1 MPAYDAARANMVENQ
16 VRPNKVTDDR
26 VLNAMA
32 AVPRER
38 FVPKQLAGVAY
49 VDEDIAV
56 SEGRYLMEPM
66 VLARLLQ
73 AAAIEPGDV
82 VLDIGCAT
90 GYSTAVLA
98 RLADTVVAVES
109 EADLAEAASALMTEL
124 DADNTAVVTG
134 ELSQGYADQ
143 APYDVIVVEGSVD
156 EVPRALS
163 DQLVEGGR
171 LVAVV
176 TGGNRGDHR
185 GVNRVGRATLMRR
198 LYGALSS
205 RVLFDASVPP
215 LPGFDIERGF
225 VFSPLVL

>member
-1 MPAYDAARANMVENQ
+1 MPAYEAARANMVENQ

-38 FVPKQLAGVAY
+38 FVPKKLAGVAY

-109 EADLAEAASALMTEL
+109 EAGLAEAAIALMTEL

-134 ELSQGYADQ
+134 ELAEGYAKQ
-143 APYDVIVVEGSVD
+143 APYDVIVLEGAVD

-171 LVAVV
+171 MVAVV
-176 TGGNRGDHR
+176 TGA
-185 GVNRVGRATLMRR
+185 NRVGRATLLRR
-198 LYGALSS
+198 LHGVLSS
-205 RVLFDASVPP
+205 RVLFDASVPL
-215 LPGFDIERGF
+215 LPGFGSERGF

>member
-1 MPAYDAARANMVENQ
+1 MPTYDAARANMVENQ

-26 VLNAMA
+26 VLGAMA
-32 AVPRER
+32 AIPRER
-38 FVPKQLAGVAY
+38 FVPEKFAGVAY

-56 SEGRYLMEPM
+56 SDGRYLMEPM

-109 EADLAEAASALMTEL
+109 DAELAETAIALMTEL

-134 ELSQGYADQ
+134 EHSEGYVKQ
-143 APYDVIVVEGSVD
+143 APYDVIVIEGAVD
-156 EVPRALS
+156 EVPQALS

-176 TGGNRGDHR
+176 TGGDRGAK
-185 GVNRVGRATLMRR
+185 RVGRATLLRR
-198 LYGALSS
+198 MNGVLSS
-205 RVLFDASVPP
+205 RVLFDAAVPP
-215 LPGFDIERGF
+215 LPGFTIDRGF
-225 VFSPLVL
+225 VF

>member
-1 MPAYDAARANMVENQ
+1 MPTYDAARANMVENQ

-26 VLNAMA
+26 VLKAMA

-38 FVPKQLAGVAY
+38 FVPEKFTGVAY

-56 SEGRYLMEPM
+56 SAGRYLMEPM

-73 AAAIEPGDV
+73 AASIEPGDV

-98 RLADTVVAVES
+98 RLAETVVALES
-109 EADLAEAASALMTEL
+109 DPDLAETATALMVEL

-134 ELSQGYADQ
+134 ELAEGYAKQ
-143 APYDVIVVEGSVD
+143 APYDVIVLEGAVE
-156 EVPRALS
+156 EVPQSLS
-163 DQLVEGGR
+163 DQLIEGGR

-176 TGGNRGDHR
+176 TGGKRSDHR
-185 GVNRVGRATLMRR
+185 GGHRVGRATLMRR
-198 LYGALSS
+198 LHGALSS
-205 RVLFDASVPP
+205 SILFDGSVPP
-215 LPGFDIERGF
+215 LPGFDIKRGF
-225 VFSPLVL
+225 VF

>member
-38 FVPKQLAGVAY
+38 FVPEKFTGVAY

-56 SEGRYLMEPM
+56 SQGRYLMEPM

-90 GYSTAVLA
+90 GYSTAVIA

-109 EADLAEAASALMTEL
+109 ETELAETAIALMTEL

-134 ELSQGYADQ
+134 ELAEGYAKQ
-143 APYDVIVVEGSVD
+143 APYDVIVLEGAVD
-156 EVPRALS
+156 EVPETLS
-163 DQLVEGGR
+163 DQLIEGGR

-176 TGGNRGDHR
+176 TGGKAADHR
-185 GVNRVGRATLMRR
+185 GGNRVGRATLMRR
-198 LYGALSS
+198 LHGALSNS
-205 RVLFDASVPP
+205 ILFDGSVPP

-225 VFSPLVL
+225 VF

>member
-1 MPAYDAARANMVENQ
+1 MPAYDIARANMVENQ

-26 VLNAMA
+26 VLKAMA

-38 FVPKQLAGVAY
+38 FVPEKFAGIAY

-73 AAAIEPGDV
+73 EAAITAGDV

-109 EADLAEAASALMTEL
+109 DEDLAETAVVLMTEL

-134 ELSQGYADQ
+134 VLREGYAKQ
-143 APYDVIVVEGSVD
+143 APYDVIVLEGAVE
-156 EVPRALS
+156 EVPSALS

-176 TGGNRGDHR
+176 TGGDGGGGHP
-185 GVNRVGRATLMRR
+185 GAHRVGRATLMRR
-198 LYGALSS
+198 SHGALSS
-205 RVLFDASVPP
+205 RVLFDASITP

-225 VFSPLVL
+225 VF

>member
-1 MPAYDAARANMVENQ
+1 MPAYDTARANMVENQ
-16 VRPNKVTDDR
+16 VRPNRVTDVR
-26 VLNAMA
+26 VLAAMA
-32 AVPRER
+32 AIPRER
-38 FVPKQLAGVAY
+38 FVPEKFAGIAY

-56 SEGRYLMEPM
+56 GDGRYLMEPM
-66 VLARLLQ
+66 VLGRLLQ
-73 AAAIEPGDV
+73 AAAISPTDV

-109 EADLAEAASALMTEL
+109 DTELAEIAIALMTEL

-134 ELSQGYADQ
+134 EHVEGYAKQ
-143 APYDVIVVEGSVD
+143 APYDVIVVEGAVD

-176 TGGNRGDHR
+176 TGSDEGA
-185 GVNRVGRATLMRR
+185 NRVGRATLLRR
-198 LYGALSS
+198 EQGALSS
-205 RVLFDASVPP
+205 RVLFDAAVPP
-215 LPGFDIERGF
+215 LPGFAVDRGF
-225 VFSPLVL
+225 VF

>member
-1 MPAYDAARANMVENQ
+1 MPGYDAARANMVENQ

-26 VLNAMA
+26 VIAAMA

-38 FVPKQLAGVAY
+38 FVGEKFSAIAY

-56 SEGRYLMEPM
+56 SSGRYLMEPM

-73 AAAIEPGDV
+73 AAAIKPGDV

-98 RLADTVVAVES
+98 RLADTVVSVES
-109 EADLAEAASALMTEL
+109 DTGLAETAISLMAEL

-134 ELSQGYADQ
+134 ALAEGYAKQ
-143 APYDVIVVEGSVD
+143 APYDVIVLEGAVEA
-156 EVPRALS
+156 VPPSLS
-163 DQLVEGGR
+163 DQLAEGGR

-176 TGGNRGDHR
+176 TEPDHHRIGNLAGNHL
-185 GVNRVGRATLMRR
+185 GRATLMQRKN
-198 LYGALSS
+198 GALS
-205 RVLFDASVPP
+205 RLVLFDASIPP

-225 VFSPLVL
+225 VF